1 MASNDT
7 QFIYKYMN
15 LYIYIYIYIYKLN
28 NKYYEKINFL

>member
-28 NKYYEKINFL
+28 NKYYEKK